1 MTIIF
6 RQQLCYQLIIIQSIL
21 FISHSQN
28 FPYLNK
34 NVCELIIKTG
44 NSTVFSSC
52 SIEEEWLDVYQYQ
65 TDRNFKEVYESPE
78 SIRRSFTI
86 DYQKDSESSP
96 KKNPIILSSISV
108 SNTNPDYLKPI
119 ILSNT
124 FPYTLH
130 QGDSFDFIVEYNCK
144 DMWDDVKITISIN
157 GEKDPINFFVKKI
170 CNRKYLYTSNFSYFV
185 LLLFYIIFIHFSRV
199 DFLIHK
205 EHFVQI
211 NIKELIQAKNV
222 ENIFYTTII
231 IIGIIIFF
239 ISIGYIYIIS
249 FFFATLL
256 SVICVKSFVKFIFSL
271 LIPSIMDKFEA
282 KSCYLLY
289 FKFTGPKIFYYA
301 IAIAIYVFWFIC
313 PFKLVKI
320 ILNNVIVFIVTYYT
334 IHKINFRN
342 FIMIATLF
350 FLVILYQ
357 MILLITYDGL
367 VTKNTNPT
375 FDLTTHLIIDA
386 PIRFVLPDLVSSPF
400 DEIYFFSTIDL
411 VLLGFLLRYL
421 EGLSLV
427 NERYLTIGLYNAYLG
442 LMINLFVF
450 YIFKIYPP
458 LYFVPCMLVIAG
470 LLIYAFI
477 AGDFL
482 KFWNLDKMK
491 KLSKKE
497 LFDVPLG
504 IIGADHSEDYANL
517 SPEYIPPNVYIVGG
531 EKRDEDG
538 MNLEM
543 NELTNNL
550 NRYDF
555 MSSLEA
561 SYDEKSPKEN
571 KETSGNENKN
581 LNTRGKINSKE
592 ILKKTDNKTEM
603 KEIKDNFSFKVQKDE

>member
-6 RQQLCYQLIIIQSIL
+6 RQKLCYKLTIIQAIL
-21 FISHSQN
+21 FLTYSQT

-34 NVCELIIKTG
+34 NVCDLIIKTE

-52 SIEEEWLDVYQYQ
+52 LVQEEWLDVNQFQ
-65 TDRNFKEVYESPE
+65 TDRNFKEVYES
-78 SIRRSFTI
+78 SKSTRRSFTI
-86 DYQKDSESSP
+86 DYHKDSESSP
-96 KKNPIILSSISV
+96 KKNAIILSSITV
-108 SNTNPDYLKPI
+108 SNTNPNYLKPI
-119 ILSNT
+119 ILSNS

-130 QGDSFDFIVEYNCK
+130 QGDTFDFIVDYNCK
-144 DMWDDVKITISIN
+144 DMWDDVKIMIGIN
-157 GEKDPINFFVKKI
+157 GEKESINFFVKKI
-170 CNRKYLYTSNFSYFV
+170 CCKKYLYTSNFSYFV
-185 LLLFYIIFIHFSRV
+185 LLLFYIIFIHFSRL

-249 FFFATLL
+249 FFFVALL
-256 SVICVKSFVKFIFSL
+256 SVICIKSFIKFIFSL
-271 LIPSIMDKFEA
+271 IIPSIMDKFES

-289 FKFTGPKIFYYA
+289 FKLTCPKVFCYG
-301 IAIAIYVFWFIC
+301 IAFAIYLFWFIC
-313 PFKLVKI
+313 PFKVAKI
-320 ILNNVIVFIVTYYT
+320 ILNNVIVFIVTYYI

-357 MILLITYDGL
+357 MILLIAYDGL
-367 VTKNTNPT
+367 VTKNTNAT

-386 PIRFVLPDLVSSPF
+386 PIRFVLPDLVPSPF

-421 EGLSLV
+421 ECLSLI
-427 NERYLTIGLYNAYLG
+427 NEKYLTVGLYNSYLG
-442 LMINLFVF
+442 LMINLFIF

-458 LYFVPCMLVIAG
+458 LYFVPCVLVIAG

-491 KLSKKE
+491 KLSNKN

-531 EKRDEDG
+531 EKKDEDG

-543 NELTNNL
+543 NELANNL
-550 NRYDF
+550 NRFDF

-561 SYDEKSPKEN
+561 SYDEKISSKGN
-571 KETSGNENKN
+571 KDPNENKN
-581 LNTRGKINSKE
+581 LNTKGKQNSKE
-592 ILKKTDNKTEM
+592 MLKKPDNKTEM
-603 KEIKDNFSFKVQKDE
+603 KEIKDSFSFKVKKNE

>member
-1 MTIIF
+1 
-6 RQQLCYQLIIIQSIL
+6 
-21 FISHSQN
+21 
-28 FPYLNK
+28 
-34 NVCELIIKTG
+34 
-44 NSTVFSSC
+44 
-52 SIEEEWLDVYQYQ
+52 
-65 TDRNFKEVYESPE
+65 
-78 SIRRSFTI
+78 
-86 DYQKDSESSP
+86 
-96 KKNPIILSSISV
+96 
-108 SNTNPDYLKPI
+108 
-119 ILSNT
+119 
-124 FPYTLH
+124 
-130 QGDSFDFIVEYNCK
+130 
-144 DMWDDVKITISIN
+144 
-157 GEKDPINFFVKKI
+157 
-170 CNRKYLYTSNFSYFV
+170 
-185 LLLFYIIFIHFSRV
+185 
-199 DFLIHK
+199 
-205 EHFVQI
+205 
-211 NIKELIQAKNV
+211 
-222 ENIFYTTII
+222 
-231 IIGIIIFF
+231 
-239 ISIGYIYIIS
+239 
-249 FFFATLL
+249 
-256 SVICVKSFVKFIFSL
+256 
-271 LIPSIMDKFEA
+271 
-282 KSCYLLY
+282 
-289 FKFTGPKIFYYA
+289 
-301 IAIAIYVFWFIC
+301 
-313 PFKLVKI
+313 
-320 ILNNVIVFIVTYYT
+320 
-334 IHKINFRN
+334 
-342 FIMIATLF
+342 
-350 FLVILYQ
+350 

-427 NERYLTIGLYNAYLG
+427 NERYLTIGIYNAYLG
-442 LMINLFVF
+442 LVINLFLF

-531 EKRDEDG
+531 EKRDEDA

-571 KETSGNENKN
+571 KEHSGNENKS
-581 LNTRGKINSKE
+581 LNTKGKINSKE
-592 ILKKTDNKTEM
+592 ILKKTDNKKEM